1 MSAKSI
7 ALFQAHLAAQ
17 GRAPKQP
24 INIMG
29 TTPRTV
35 RINRSK
41 KPKYP
46 VSGLVQHAK

>member
-1 MSAKSI
+1 MSAKTI
-7 ALFQAHLAAQ
+7 ALYQAHLAAQ

-29 TTPRTV
+29 TQPRTV

-41 KPKYP
+41 KPKYS
-46 VSGLVQHAK
+46 VSGLAQHSK